1 MTSYNQSIFITGGA
15 RGLGLELSKKYLGEG
30 FRVFA
35 GIRQSNRVTDQL
47 ENLYPKQYIVIQ
59 VDVSDDQS
67 VTEAAVKIKKHA
79 DQLDVVINNAAARF
93 KETLLSLD
101 AIDIDTSLKAF
112 NINTLGPLRVA
123 KNLADLIKKGEMKVW
138 VNISSEAGSI
148 ANCQR
153 NSEFDYCMSKAA
165 LNMQSALLQ
174 NEWKEDQVKV
184 LAIHPGWMKTDMG
197 GERAPLSPRE
207 SAQEIYE
214 TIKKNKENVDKSTF
228 IDYEGTPYP
237 W

>member
-1 MTSYNQSIFITGGA
+1 MVNVHQTVFITGGA
-15 RGLGLELSKKYLGEG
+15 RGLGLELSKKYLEEG

-35 GIRQSNRVTDQL
+35 GIRQSTRMTDQL
-47 ENLYPKQYIVIQ
+47 ENLYPKQYKVIQ

-67 VTEAAVKIKKHA
+67 VKAAAIKVKKQIE
-79 DQLDVVINNAAARF
+79 QLDIVINNAAVRF
-93 KETLLSLD
+93 KETLFPLPE
-101 AIDIDTSLKAF
+101 IDINTSIKAF

-123 KNLADLIKKGEMKVW
+123 KYFADLIKKGEVKVW

-153 NSEFDYCMSKAA
+153 KSEFDYCMSKAA

-207 SAQEIYE
+207 SAQSIYK
-214 TIKKNKENVDKSTF
+214 TINQNKGKIEESIF
-228 IDYEGTPYP
+228 IDYEGIPYP